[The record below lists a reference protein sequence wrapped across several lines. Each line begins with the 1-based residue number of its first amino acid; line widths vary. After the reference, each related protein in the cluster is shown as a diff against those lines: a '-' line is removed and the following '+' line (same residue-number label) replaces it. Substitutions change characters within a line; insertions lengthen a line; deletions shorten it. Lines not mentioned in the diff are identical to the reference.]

1 MVLQGK
7 KLRGTK
13 KMSYIV
19 GDFVNRGGEGEIY
32 RVQGDDSLVIKIYN
46 DRKMQPTQYVPDM
59 RSHLE
64 KKLQIMVQYPVSCYN
79 AQNKLCIAWPQDVVY
94 DNYKFVGYVMP
105 FVTTDKKIYDACR
118 EAARLQMFPNYTW
131 HYAVIIALNLSW
143 TVNNI
148 HQNNYCI
155 GDFNPN
161 NILVDE
167 RGNVTLIDADS
178 FDIVDPKRG
187 NSYKCMVGV
196 QEMLAP
202 ELQGRGNLQSPK
214 VKFTKETDNFS
225 LAIHIFNLLMNN
237 CHPFNCVNISAVQS
251 SVNMAP
257 LSVDISE
264 GHFYYGRPL
273 PPNIK
278 LPDTAPDYQMLP
290 AYIRDLFERTF
301 RYTAQTAFSSAASRT
316 TAKEWLLALD
326 RLNRDSYSVCSRD
339 RHHVYLKAY
348 RHCPWCRLANSGG
361 SKLHSSKMPGRLQ
374 NLIANK
380 NWGLN
385 KSVRRNAAVLY
396 VVCTLVGIGS
406 GVLLAPLLQYFL
418 QQKLNMDFT
427 LLLLRGICGVVGG
440 IEGPVI
446 AHFFEEKYIADDKG
460 WKWLFVSLAMPL
472 AITATALIVGLVIF
486 LVILAIYIVVGI
498 FAIFCL
504 LAVCGGA

>member
-32 RVQGDDSLVIKIYN
+32 RVQGDASLVIKIYN

-214 VKFTKETDNFS
+214 VRFTKETDNFS
-225 LAIHIFNLLMNN
+225 LAIHIFNLL
-237 CHPFNCVNISAVQS
+237 
-251 SVNMAP
+251 
-257 LSVDISE
+257 
-264 GHFYYGRPL
+264 
-273 PPNIK
+273 
-278 LPDTAPDYQMLP
+278 T
-290 AYIRDLFERTF
+290 LF
-301 RYTAQTAFSSAASRT
+301 
-316 TAKEWLLALD
+316 LLE
-326 RLNRDSYSVCSRD
+326 
-339 RHHVYLKAY
+339 
-348 RHCPWCRLANSGG
+348 NS
-361 SKLHSSKMPGRLQ
+361 
-374 NLIANK
+374 
-380 NWGLN
+380 
-385 KSVRRNAAVLY
+385 
-396 VVCTLVGIGS
+396 
-406 GVLLAPLLQYFL
+406 
-418 QQKLNMDFT
+418 D
-427 LLLLRGICGVVGG
+427 
-440 IEGPVI
+440 
-446 AHFFEEKYIADDKG
+446 
-460 WKWLFVSLAMPL
+460 
-472 AITATALIVGLVIF
+472 
-486 LVILAIYIVVGI
+486 
-498 FAIFCL
+498 
-504 LAVCGGA
+504 